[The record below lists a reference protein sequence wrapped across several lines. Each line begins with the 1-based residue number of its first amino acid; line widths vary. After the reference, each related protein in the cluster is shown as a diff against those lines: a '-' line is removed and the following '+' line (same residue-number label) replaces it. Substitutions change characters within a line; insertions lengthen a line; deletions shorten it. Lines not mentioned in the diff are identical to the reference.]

1 MRCKVKNQIEI
12 IEDVGAGSK
21 FFEYRGGCTCLRDEG
36 LGNKAGG

>member
-21 FFEYRGGCTCLRDEG
+21 FFEYRGCLRDEG